1 MRFEDALRERRAPEK
16 LGDVRLSYDP
26 PVLVGQT
33 SVERG
38 WRRYLPDALFV
49 GALGCG
55 VGAVGGLVANPGG
68 AVTLPVL
75 LTAAAAVLVV
85 LAAQAERRVR
95 RPRRFALNFLDETL
109 RVELS
114 GAFGRRGRALTVP
127 LDEVRDV
134 YAVER
139 RDGCYSLRVDFTAGG
154 RTLSALLVDRVP
166 PEERAELGRLWSAL
180 RAAFALTPPPPEG

>member
-1 MRFEDALRERRAPEK
+1 MRFEDALHQRRAPEK
-16 LGDVRLSYDP
+16 LGDIRLSYDP

-33 SVERG
+33 KVEGGR
-38 WRRYLPDALFV
+38 RRYLPDALFV

-75 LTAAAAVLVV
+75 LAAGAAVLVI

-114 GAFGRRGRALTVP
+114 ASLGRRGQALTVP
-127 LDEVRDV
+127 LDDVQDV

-139 RDGCYSLRVDFTAGG
+139 RDGRYSLLVDFESNG
-154 RTLSALLVDRVP
+154 RPLTALLVDRVP
-166 PEERAELGRLWSAL
+166 PEEREELGRFWTAL
-180 RAAFALTPPPPEG
+180 RSACALTPPPPEP